1 MPRAIWKGSISFGLV
16 NVPVGLYSA
25 TESKVVHFHQF
36 DEKTGKR
43 IHNKRVAEGSDRAI
57 DYDDIVKGY
66 EVSKGKYVMITPEE
80 LESVEPGPSRT
91 IDIEDFIDLGEV
103 DPVHFDKSYYL
114 APESGRGADK
124 AYALLRE
131 AMTKSGKVAIA
142 RFVMRTKQ
150 YLGCIRPTGKVLVLE
165 TMFFPDE
172 VRDPGDI
179 EDVPGKVK
187 LEPRELK
194 AAQQLVESLSSRWD
208 PKRYH
213 DTYRERVLD
222 LVKAKQKGREIVVEE
237 REEERTD
244 VADLMAALEAS
255 IREGRRQRAGGK
267 LKTRAPSKKSSKKTS
282 AGGGT
287 LTKLAKDELVKR
299 AAKADIS
306 GRSKMSK
313 DELVDALKKAS

>member
-25 TESKVVHFHQF
+25 TESKVVHFNQF
-36 DEKTGKR
+36 DEKSGTR
-43 IHNKRVAEGSDRAI
+43 IHNKRVSEKGKEV

-66 EVSKGKYVMITPEE
+66 EVSKGKFVMITPEE
-80 LESVEPGPSRT
+80 LESVDPGQSRT
-91 IDIEDFIDLGEV
+91 IDIEDFVDLTEV

-114 APESGRGADK
+114 VPESGRGADK

-131 AMTKSGKVAIA
+131 AMTKSEKVGIG

-150 YLGCIRPTGKVLVLE
+150 YLGCIRPSGKVLVLE
-165 TMFFPDE
+165 TMYFPDE
-172 VRDPGDI
+172 VRDPGELDI
-179 EDVPGKVK
+179 PGKVK

-194 AAQQLVESLSSRWD
+194 AAQQLVESLTSTWD

-213 DTYRERVLD
+213 DTYRERVLE
-222 LVKAKQKGREIVVEE
+222 LIEAKRKGKTVDVEPREE
-237 REEERTD
+237 REK

-255 IREGRRQRAGGK
+255 ITNIREGR
-267 LKTRAPSKKSSKKTS
+267 SKKSSSSSSSTKKEQDLTS
-282 AGGGT
+282 
-287 LTKLAKDELVKR
+287 LSKDELQKR
-299 AAKADIS
+299 AAEAKVA

-313 DELVDALKKAS
+313 DELAEALQQAS